1 MSSPYPPQYQPPTTP
16 GHRPKSSG
24 NRRVL
29 IMFGSVAVAA
39 VAVAAVTGT
48 GKVNGNSA
56 TSTRVP
62 TSTISLAEAGA
73 SAAARVSSSSAA
85 ESASSAAAAS
95 SSAASSAA
103 ASAIAA
109 KEAAEKDPA
118 NYTAISARDFAILA
132 KNPDEYLGRKLVIY
146 GRITQSDAATGT
158 KNMRANTAGQPGD
171 YKVNSFVTG
180 KPDVLAPVV
189 EGDLVTM
196 LVRVNGSKSYETTL
210 GGTLTVPEFEA
221 YVITVTGSS

>member
-1 MSSPYPPQYQPPTTP
+1 MSSPYPPQSQ
-16 GHRPKSSG
+16 PKSNG

-29 IMFGSVAVAA
+29 IMFGTIAVAA
-39 VAVAAVTGT
+39 IAVTAVAGT
-48 GKVNGNSA
+48 DKDDGSSA

-73 SAAARVSSSSAA
+73 SAAARVSVSSAV

-95 SSAASSAA
+95 SSAASAAA

-118 NYTAISARDFAILA
+118 NYTEISARDFAILA

-146 GRITQSDAATGT
+146 GRITQSDAATGA
-158 KNMRANTAGQPGD
+158 KNMRANTGGEPGD
-171 YKVNSFVTG
+171 FRVNSFVTG

-196 LVRVNGSKSYETTL
+196 LVRVNGSKSYETTM
-210 GGTLTVPEFEA
+210 GGTLIVPEFEA